1 MQLKLSFVA
10 GLIATSALAVA
21 APVEQEERGININI
35 EKRHNLKVDGTDQID
50 WAKVDAHMSS
60 LRAKYA
66 KSMAN
71 YEKNTGKVHPQKR
84 ELSAEALSKRAKR
97 GTGSVGLT
105 DQQQGELWTGTM
117 AYGTPAQSFQIDF
130 DTGSSDT
137 LVNNGVFNPAAS
149 STSRTNGDTFSTAYG
164 DGTTAQGTIYTDVV
178 HIGRLSATGT
188 AIGVANGQFLDPS
201 QGASGISGMAFP
213 QLAAFGSN
221 YLPYFY
227 RLKQAG
233 AVTSGKF
240 QFDLRTSG
248 SSLFLGGTNSAKYST
263 TPAYVSVDSN
273 QGFWQVPASVNG
285 QSIQSIV
292 DTGTTIIVAPTSQA
306 QALFNQLGLPTFT
319 QDGSTYAYY
328 NCNNP
333 PKVTFKYGTYSKTL
347 SAATTSFGTTNSG
360 QCVLSVAGGDLGL
373 NAWVTGDSWLQNT
386 VAIFDTDNNRV
397 GFANK
402 A

>member
-10 GLIATSALAVA
+10 GLIASSALAMA
-21 APVEQEERGININI
+21 APVEQEERGINIDI
-35 EKRHNLKVDGTDQID
+35 AKRSNLKIAGTDQID
-50 WAKVDAHMSS
+50 WSKVDAHMNG
-60 LRAKYA
+60 LRAKYQ
-66 KSMAN
+66 KNLAN
-71 YEKNTGKVHPQKR
+71 FEANTGKVHPSKR
-84 ELSAEALSKRAKR
+84 ELPEHLKKRA
-97 GTGSVGLT
+97 TGSVSLT

-117 AYGTPAQSFQIDF
+117 AYGTPAQSFSIDF

-137 LVNNGVFNPAAS
+137 LVNKGTFNPSAS
-149 STSRTNGDTFSTAYG
+149 STSRTNGDQFKTAYG
-164 DGTTAQGTIYTDVV
+164 DGTTAQGAIYTDTV
-178 HIGRLSATGT
+178 HIGGLSATNT
-188 AIGVANGQFLDPS
+188 AIGVSTTTFIDASEGS
-201 QGASGISGMAFP
+201 SGISGMALP
-213 QLAAFGSN
+213 QLAAFGSK
-221 YLPYFY
+221 YLPYFH

-263 TPAYVSVDSN
+263 TPVYVNIDSN

-285 QSIQSIV
+285 QNIDSIV

-306 QALFNQLGLPTFT
+306 QTLFNSLGLPTFQ

-328 NCNNP
+328 NCNSP
-333 PKVTFKYGTYSKTL
+333 PKVTFKYGSHTKTL

-360 QCVLSVAGGDLGL
+360 QCVLSVAGSDLGL
-373 NAWVTGDSWLQNT
+373 NAWVTGDSFLQNT

>member
-10 GLIATSALAVA
+10 GLIAASALATA
-21 APVEQEERGININI
+21 APLEQQERGLNIDI
-35 EKRHNLKVDGTDQID
+35 EKRANLKVEGTDKID
-50 WAKVDAHMSS
+50 WVKVDAHMNR
-60 LRAKYA
+60 LRAKYQ
-66 KSMAN
+66 KSLAN
-71 YEKNTGKVHPQKR
+71 FEKNTGKVHPSKR
-84 ELSAEALSKRAKR
+84 ELPEELAKRA
-97 GTGSVGLT
+97 TGSVGLT
-105 DQQQGELWTGTM
+105 DQQGGELWTGTM
-117 AYGTPAQSFQIDF
+117 AYGTPAQSFSIDF

-137 LVNNGVFNPAAS
+137 LVNPGAYNPSAS
-149 STSRTNGDTFSTAYG
+149 STSKTNGDTFSTAYG
-164 DGTTAQGTIYTDVV
+164 DGTTAQGTIYTDTV
-178 HIGRLSATGT
+178 HIGGLSATNT
-188 AIGVANGQFLDPS
+188 AIGVSNQQFLDS
-201 QGASGISGMAFP
+201 SEGSAGISGMAFP
-213 QLAAFGSN
+213 QLAAFGSK
-221 YLPYFY
+221 YLPYFF

-263 TPAYVSVDSN
+263 TPVYVSVDSN
-273 QGFWQVPASVNG
+273 NGFWQVPASVNG
-285 QSIQSIV
+285 QSIDSIV

-306 QALFNQLGLPTFT
+306 QTLFNQLGLPTFT

-328 NCNNP
+328 NCNSP
-333 PKVTFKYGTYSKTL
+333 PKVTFKYGSYTKTL

-360 QCVLSVAGGDLGL
+360 QCVLSVAGSNLGL

>member
-10 GLIATSALAVA
+10 GLIAASSLVSA
-21 APVEQEERGININI
+21 APVEQERGLNIDI
-35 EKRHNLKVDGTDQID
+35 EKRGNLKVAGTDQID
-50 WAKVDAHMSS
+50 WSKVDAHMNG
-60 LRAKYA
+60 LRAKYQ
-66 KSMAN
+66 KSLAN
-71 YEKNTGKVHPQKR
+71 FEKNTGKVHP
-84 ELSAEALSKRAKR
+84 SKRDLPEHLAKR
-97 GTGSVGLT
+97 ATGSVGLT
-105 DQQQGELWTGTM
+105 DQQNGELWTGTM
-117 AYGTPAQSFQIDF
+117 AYGTPAQSFSIDF

-137 LVNNGVFNPAAS
+137 LVNPGAYTPSAS
-149 STSRTNGDTFSTAYG
+149 STSRTSGDTFSTSYG
-164 DGTTAQGTIYTDVV
+164 DGTTASGTIYTDTVR
-178 HIGRLSATGT
+178 IGGLSATNT
-188 AIGVANGQFLDPS
+188 AIGVSNQQFIDS
-201 QGASGISGMAFP
+201 SEGSSGISGMAFP
-213 QLAAFGSN
+213 QLAAFGSK
-221 YLPYFY
+221 YLPYFF

-233 AVTSGKF
+233 AVSSGVF

-263 TPAYVSVDSN
+263 TPQYVSVDSSN
-273 QGFWQVPASVNG
+273 GFWQVPATVNG

-306 QALFNQLGLPTFT
+306 QTLFNSLGLPTFT

-328 NCNNP
+328 NCNSP
-333 PKVTFKYGTYSKTL
+333 PKVTFKYGSYTKTL

-360 QCVLSVAGGDLGL
+360 QCVLSVAGSDIGI
-373 NAWVTGDSWLQNT
+373 NAWVTGDSYLQNT

>member
-10 GLIATSALAVA
+10 GLIAASALATA
-21 APVEQEERGININI
+21 APLEHQERGINIDI
-35 EKRHNLKVDGTDQID
+35 EKRANLKVAGTEQID
-50 WAKVDAHMSS
+50 WAKVDAHMNS
-60 LRAKYA
+60 LRAKYQ
-66 KSMAN
+66 KSLAN
-71 YEKNTGKVHPQKR
+71 FEKNTGKVHP
-84 ELSAEALSKRAKR
+84 SKRDLPEHLVKR
-97 GTGSVGLT
+97 ATGTVGLT
-105 DQQQGELWTGTM
+105 DQQGGELWTGTM

-137 LVNNGVFNPAAS
+137 LVNNGVFKPSAS
-149 STSRTNGDTFSTAYG
+149 STSKTNGDTFQTSYG

-178 HIGRLSATGT
+178 HIAGISASGT
-188 AIGVANGQFLDPS
+188 AIGVANGQFLDSS
-201 QGASGISGMAFP
+201 QGASGISGMALP
-213 QLAAFGSN
+213 QLAAFGSS

-227 RLKQAG
+227 SLKQAG

-263 TPAYVSVDSN
+263 TPAYVSVDSD

-306 QALFNQLGLPTFT
+306 QTLFTSLGLSTF
-319 QDGSTYAYY
+319 QQSGSTYAYY
-328 NCNNP
+328 NCNSP
-333 PKVTFKYGTYSKTL
+333 PKITFKYGSYSKTL
-347 SAATTSFGTTNSG
+347 SAATTSFGTTTSG
-360 QCVLSVAGGDLGL
+360 QCVLSVAGSDLGI

>member
-1 MQLKLSFVA
+1 MHLKLSFVA

-21 APVEQEERGININI
+21 APVEQERGINIDI
-35 EKRHNLKVDGTDQID
+35 SKRATLTKAGTSEID
-50 WAKVDAHMSS
+50 WTKVDAHMSS

-66 KSMAN
+66 KNFAN

-84 ELSAEALSKRAKR
+84 ELPEHLKRAT
-97 GTGSVGLT
+97 GTVSLT
-105 DQQQGELWTGTM
+105 DQQGGELWTGTM
-117 AYGTPAQSFQIDF
+117 AYGTPAQSFPIDF

-137 LVNNGVFNPAAS
+137 LVNPGAYVPAKS
-149 STSRTNGDTFSTAYG
+149 STSKTNGDQFSTAYG
-164 DGTTAQGTIYTDVV
+164 DGTTAQGTIYTDTV
-178 HIGRLSATGT
+178 HIAGLSAANT
-188 AIGVANGQFLDPS
+188 AIGVSNTQFIDSSEGS
-201 QGASGISGMAFP
+201 QGISGMALP
-213 QLAAFGSN
+213 QLAAFGSK
-221 YLPYFY
+221 YPPYFY
-227 RLKQAG
+227 SLKSAG
-233 AVTSGKF
+233 AVSSGKF

-248 SSLFLGGTNSAKYST
+248 STLFLGGTNSAKYST
-263 TPAYVSVDSN
+263 TPVYQSLDSS

-285 QSIQSIV
+285 QSIESIV

-306 QALFNQLGLPTFT
+306 KQLFAKLGLPTFT

-328 NCNNP
+328 NCNSP
-333 PKVTFKYGTYSKTL
+333 PKITFKYGSYSKSL
-347 SAATTSFGTTNSG
+347 SAATTSFGTTNNG
-360 QCVLSVAGGDLGL
+360 DCVLSIAGGDVGV

>member
-21 APVEQEERGININI
+21 APVEQERGINIEI
-35 EKRHNLKVDGTDQID
+35 SKRATLTKAGTSEID
-50 WAKVDAHMSS
+50 WTKVDAHMSS

-66 KSMAN
+66 KNFAN

-84 ELSAEALSKRAKR
+84 ELPEHLAKRAT
-97 GTGSVGLT
+97 GTVSLT
-105 DQQQGELWTGTM
+105 DQQGGELWTGTM
-117 AYGTPAQSFQIDF
+117 AYGTPAQSFPIDF

-137 LVNNGVFNPAAS
+137 LVNPGAYTPSKS
-149 STSRTNGDTFSTAYG
+149 STSKTNGDQFSTAYG
-164 DGTTAQGTIYTDVV
+164 DGTTAQGTIYTDTV
-178 HIGRLSATGT
+178 HIAGLSAANT
-188 AIGVANGQFLDPS
+188 AIGVSNTQFIDSSEGS
-201 QGASGISGMAFP
+201 QGISGMALP
-213 QLAAFGSN
+213 QLAAFGSK

-227 RLKQAG
+227 SLKNAG
-233 AVTSGKF
+233 AVSSGKF

-248 SSLFLGGTNSAKYST
+248 STLFLGGTNSAKYST
-263 TPAYVSVDSN
+263 TPIYQSLDSS

-285 QSIQSIV
+285 QSIESIV

-306 QALFNQLGLPTFT
+306 KQLFAKLGLPTFT

-328 NCNNP
+328 NCNSP
-333 PKVTFKYGTYSKTL
+333 PTITFKYGSYSKSL
-347 SAATTSFGTTNSG
+347 SAATTSFGTTNNG
-360 QCVLSVAGGDLGL
+360 DCVLSIAGGDVGV